1 MPYSF
6 PTFTFYKAKGKE
18 TTDPEPMSGRTEVR
32 IQENFTANLVFSP
45 LN

>member
-6 PTFTFYKAKGKE
+6 PAFTFYKVKDKE
-18 TTDPEPMSGRTEVR
+18 ITDPEPTYSRTEVR
-32 IQENFTANLVFSP
+32 IQENFTANLVLSP